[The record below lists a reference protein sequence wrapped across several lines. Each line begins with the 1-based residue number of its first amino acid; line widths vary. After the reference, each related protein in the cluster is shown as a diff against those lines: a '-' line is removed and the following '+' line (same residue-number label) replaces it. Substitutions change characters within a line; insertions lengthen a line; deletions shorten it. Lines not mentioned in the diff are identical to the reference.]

1 MSRSSRWAV
10 VLVPTLLVYFAPF
23 PGLNAQQRH
32 LLAVFM
38 GTIIA
43 LVARPVAMGVSVLVA
58 MTTLALTGTLPA
70 ARTLTG
76 FSNITL
82 WLIFTAFLFARAV
95 TQTRLGL
102 RVAYLFIERFGH
114 SALTLGY
121 SIVATDLFLAMF
133 IPSDTARGG
142 GIVYPIVR
150 SLAGVFDS
158 EPGPTARRMGSYL
171 ILIGFHATYI
181 GSAMF
186 LTGMA
191 ANPLIAEFAMKIA
204 HVELTWV
211 RWALAACVP
220 GLISLLIIPYVLYR
234 LHPPE
239 IRNTEAA
246 REMARSELSKMG
258 PMSRNE
264 QWLVAI
270 LILVMTGW
278 VTSKWH
284 GISNT
289 FVALTGLCLI
299 LLAKVISWEDL
310 LAESRAWDAL
320 IWFAPLL
327 MMADALQ
334 ELGVIKIIS
343 TSAFSGLQGLPWLA
357 GVGLLALIYLY
368 IHYGFASMTAHVT
381 ALYPAFLTAAVATG
395 APPLMAALPL
405 AFFSNLNAGI
415 THYGTGSAPVY
426 FGSGYVS
433 QGDWWRLGFI
443 VSLINVV
450 VWLGIGPLWWKLIGM
465 Y

>member
-1 MSRSSRWAV
+1 MSRNSRWAV
-10 VLVPTLLVYFAPF
+10 VLVPTLLLYFAPV
-23 PGLNAQQRH
+23 PALNLQQRH

-38 GTIIA
+38 GTIIS

-121 SIVATDLFLAMF
+121 SVVATDLFLAMF

-150 SLAGVFDS
+150 SLAEVFDS
-158 EPGPTARRMGSYL
+158 EPGPTARRIGSYL

-191 ANPLIAEFAMKIA
+191 ANPLIADFAMKIA

-211 RWALAACVP
+211 RWALAASVP
-220 GLISLLIIPYVLYR
+220 GLISLLVIPYVLYK

-239 IRNTEAA
+239 ITNTEAA
-246 REMARSELSKMG
+246 REMATQELTKMG

-264 QWLVAI
+264 RWLVAI

-334 ELGVIKIIS
+334 ELGVIKILS
-343 TSAFSGLQGLPWLA
+343 TSAFSGLHGLPWLVA
-357 GVGLLALIYLY
+357 IGLLVMIYLY

-395 APPLMAALPL
+395 APALMAALPL

-426 FGSGYVS
+426 FGAGYVS
-433 QGDWWRLGFI
+433 QGDWWKLGFI
-443 VSLINVV
+443 ISLINIV

>member
-1 MSRSSRWAV
+1 
-10 VLVPTLLVYFAPF
+10 LLYFSPL
-23 PGLNAQQRH
+23 PGLNPQQRH
-32 LLAVFM
+32 LLAVFA
-38 GTIIA
+38 GTIIS

-142 GIVYPIVR
+142 GIVFPIVK
-150 SLAGVFDS
+150 SLAEVFDS
-158 EPGPTARRMGSYL
+158 KPGPTARKIGSYL
-171 ILIGFHATYI
+171 ILIGFHATYV

-191 ANPLIAEFAMKIA
+191 ANPLIADFAMKIA
-204 HVELTWV
+204 HVELTWF
-211 RWALAACVP
+211 RWALAASVP
-220 GLISLLIIPYVLYR
+220 GALSLLIIPYVLYR
-234 LHPPE
+234 LYPPE
-239 IRNTEAA
+239 IHNTEAA
-246 REMARSELSKMG
+246 RHMAKKELAAMG

-264 QWLVAI
+264 RWLVAI
-270 LILVMTGW
+270 LIFVMTGW

-284 GISNT
+284 GVSNT

-299 LLAKVISWEDL
+299 LLTKVISWEDL
-310 LAESRAWDAL
+310 LAEGRAWDAL

-334 ELGVIKIIS
+334 ELGVIKILS
-343 TSAFSGLQGLPWLA
+343 NSAFDGLHGLPWLVA
-357 GVGLLALIYLY
+357 LGLLVVLYLY

-381 ALYPAFLTAAVATG
+381 ALYPAFLLAAVSTG

-426 FGSGYVS
+426 FGAGYVS

-443 VSLINVV
+443 ISLINIVL
-450 VWLGIGPLWWKLIGM
+450 WLGIGPLWWKAIGFF
-465 Y
+465 